1 MVRLSVGLL
10 LLVLWSVVARAALQE
25 GIDPGA
31 AAASDSKKK
40 PLCFAEVSRDPV
52 QLAQAPPTARQFSRL
67 AGTWE
72 QFSKPSQAQ
81 PDPTP
86 FWNLSCPLEWS
97 KYSCVHQGLEAH
109 ASAAASWRFVPRDCE
124 LPRLLRPGVLAAALG
139 NRSVFIGGDSLA
151 RQLFVSLGCRLLH
164 ASKVFAS
171 PTSVHAEAE
180 WGGPSKRHWSCGS
193 TNNCIQDGP
202 HSGFFFRLR
211 ELDDDNVTAGEH
223 CLPGSCQLGHKPRKT
238 RFLPGCEGQPQRS
251 PCAVRHSKVAPNPC
265 RRHCCA
271 GGWCSRSCQQIYAY
285 YFEVV
290 SRIDGRRR
298 HTSLAANVAACICID
313 RRLWGLS
320 ARLPLQ
326 TQSCQWG
333 PTCGLR

>member
-202 HSGFFFRLR
+202 HSGFFSASVSLTTTTSQRANIVSLDLVNLVTNHEKLVSCQDAKGSRSGARAQCVIRKSHPIRVGDIVVLEGGVHGPANKSTPIISKWFR
-211 ELDDDNVTAGEH
+211 ELTAVGAIPVW
-223 CLPGSCQLGHKPRKT
+223 LPTWPPAFAS
-238 RFLPGCEGQPQRS
+238 
-251 PCAVRHSKVAPNPC
+251 
-265 RRHCCA
+265 
-271 GGWCSRSCQQIYAY
+271 
-285 YFEVV
+285 
-290 SRIDGRRR
+290 IDGSGEYVHSNRDC
-298 HTSLAANVAACICID
+298 VACACMFA
-313 RRLWGLS
+313 S
-320 ARLPLQ
+320 
-326 TQSCQWG
+326 
-333 PTCGLR
+333 